1 MTVTSYLTTIAYQR
15 QLACARRM
23 EAAYLAYAHK
33 IGVTCI
39 VHDEMQV
46 TIEQAALLGAKWKE
60 LVENTLIE
68 YRPIS

>member
-1 MTVTSYLTTIAYQR
+1 
-15 QLACARRM
+15 M